1 MSDRQLSSSRR
12 KTDSVSVPDSFF
24 TEVVPKTRDLEELK
38 VVLYVAYLILQKP
51 ERPHLVTYREL
62 KAESCRLSAELDE
75 ETLRQA
81 LDSAAKHGILLHSTL
96 NISGVLEDVYSLT
109 ISGLQPPTINIF
121 TLYEQNIGLMT
132 PLIAE
137 ELSEAEKTYPPQW
150 IEEAFK
156 EAVSLNKR
164 SWRYI
169 ARILERWASEGKDSG
184 EYQRDIKKDGPDKYV
199 KGKYGHLV
207 QR

>member
-1 MSDRQLSSSRR
+1 MSDRQLSSSQG

-24 TEVVPKTRDLEELK
+24 AKVVPKTRDLDELK

-51 ERPHLVTYREL
+51 ERTHLVTYREL
-62 KAESCRLSAELDE
+62 KAESRRLSAELDE
-75 ETLRQA
+75 ETLRRA

-96 NISGVLEDVYSLT
+96 NIDGVLEDVYSLT
-109 ISGLQPPTINIF
+109 IGGLQPPTMNIF
-121 TLYEQNIGLMT
+121 TLYEQNIGLIT

-137 ELSEAEKTYPPQW
+137 DLREAEKTYPPQW
-150 IEEAFK
+150 IAEAFK
-156 EAVSLNKR
+156 EAVALNKR

-184 EYQRDIKKDGPDKYV
+184 EYQRDAEKDSPDKYV

>member
-24 TEVVPKTRDLEELK
+24 AQVVPKTRDLDELK
-38 VVLYVAYLILQKP
+38 VVLYVAYLILQEP

-62 KAESCRLSAELDE
+62 KAESCRLSADLDE

-96 NISGVLEDVYSLT
+96 NINGVLEDVYSL
-109 ISGLQPPTINIF
+109 IIGGLQPSAINIF
-121 TLYEQNIGLMT
+121 ALYEQNIGMIQST
-132 PLIAE
+132 IVE
-137 ELSEAEKTYPPQW
+137 ELKEAAKIYPPQW

-156 EAVSLNKR
+156 EAAMLNKR
-164 SWRYI
+164 NWRYI
-169 ARILERWASEGKDSG
+169 TRILERWASEGKDSG
-184 EYQRDIKKDGPDKYV
+184 EYKRDIKKDDPDKYI
-199 KGKYGHLV
+199 KGRYGHMV
-207 QR
+207 RR